1 MATLT
6 IILQAV
12 VVPACVGGALVFN
25 GLKKNLEKK
34 RVVAETFNQQWERD
48 LAQSHEAIKAFRY

>member
-34 RVVAETFNQQWERD
+34 RVVAETFNQQWERVNTI
-48 LAQSHEAIKAFRY
+48 S